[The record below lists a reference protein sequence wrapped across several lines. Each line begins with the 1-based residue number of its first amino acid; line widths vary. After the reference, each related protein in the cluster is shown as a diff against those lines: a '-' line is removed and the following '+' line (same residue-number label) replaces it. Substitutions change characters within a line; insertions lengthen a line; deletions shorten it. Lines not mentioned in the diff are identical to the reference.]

1 MKNMG
6 VARST
11 MMDPF
16 FFLSFVVQSIRH
28 GRCVLLS
35 LMPTKWKVSW
45 IQEVSPT
52 VKSDIY

>member
-16 FFLSFVVQSIRH
+16 FSLSLSFVVPSSRH
-28 GRCVLLS
+28 ERCVLLS
-35 LMPTKWKVSW
+35 LMPTK
-45 IQEVSPT
+45 
-52 VKSDIY
+52 